1 MNIAINGV
9 GRIGKS
15 VLHYLLES
23 KNFKIKLINDLN
35 PDLENLCYLINY
47 DSTYGP
53 GNLKAKKIKK
63 NLLNINN
70 LDIKYSSNKNILD
83 LDLRNIDIAIDC
95 TGIEWQDEKLKKL
108 KKKIKHIIVT
118 NIPKKLEFNY
128 FLSEINLEK
137 LSPKNFIISSGT
149 CDGNAVVPIIKIL
162 QKNFQIEY
170 GNITTLHPWLSYQ
183 NLVDG
188 PMKSVSDPNNIYSTY
203 VLGRSTINNIIP
215 KTTSVIDVVSKIYPN
230 FKKKMTCLSYRIP
243 TSIVSC
249 AELNIILKKKITSNK
264 IKEAFLKFEKKQK
277 VKLIKNFNYPLTSLD
292 LKDSPYSSNI
302 DHRWINT
309 NSKQVRIVTWYD
321 NERGYASRV
330 IDIVNKIYDINN

>member
-1 MNIAINGV
+1 MNIAINGI

-35 PDLENLCYLINY
+35 PDLENLCYIINY

-53 GNLKAKKIKK
+53 GKLKAKKIKH

-70 LDIKYSSNKNILD
+70 LDIKYSSNKDILD
-83 LDLRNIDIAIDC
+83 LDLRNIDVVIDC
-95 TGIEWQDEKLKKL
+95 TGIEWQYANLKKL
-108 KKKIKHIIVT
+108 KKKIKHIIFT

-128 FLSEINLEK
+128 FLSEVNLDK
-137 LSPKNFIISSGT
+137 LSFKNFIISAGT
-149 CDGNAVVPIIKIL
+149 CDGNAVAPIVKIL
-162 QKNFQIEY
+162 HKNFQIEY

-183 NLVDG
+183 NLIDG

-215 KTTSVIDVVSKIYPN
+215 KTTSVVDVVSKIYPN
-230 FKKKMTCLSYRIP
+230 FKKKMTCLSYRVP

-249 AELNIILKKKITSNK
+249 AEFNIILKKKPTSNK
-264 IKEAFLKFEKKQK
+264 IKEAFLQFEKKQK

-309 NSKQVRIVTWYD
+309 NAKQVRIVTWYD

-330 IDIVNKIYDINN
+330 IDIVDKIYDINN